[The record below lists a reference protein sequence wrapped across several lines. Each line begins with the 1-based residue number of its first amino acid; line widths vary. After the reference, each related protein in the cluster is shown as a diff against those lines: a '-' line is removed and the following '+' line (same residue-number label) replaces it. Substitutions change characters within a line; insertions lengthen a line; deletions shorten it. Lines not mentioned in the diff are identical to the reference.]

1 MSRARE
7 LAKLANPEVFSVD
20 SNNNVGVN
28 SLTPDAKLDIVG
40 VVSATSFSG
49 DGSQLTG
56 IIAGATLSPSNGTQ
70 RLVVTS
76 QTTGSMTEVGT
87 NSNITY
93 DTGSSTLSAT
103 QFSGSLLGNATG
115 LQGTPSIT
123 VQDITAETVSVGGTI
138 SYEDVTNIISV
149 GIITAN
155 KGIEVPDGGVVVTG
169 VITATSFEGDGS
181 GLSGVESG
189 VFNFVA
195 SGTGNSVQPGEP
207 LVINTDGTVSTVRST
222 GSSSTPVTSSQVLYN
237 SSDAIWNKVVYIG
250 NDKVVICYAGWQGK
264 AVVGTISGTGIDFGT
279 PVTPVQFSL
288 GTATAICATY
298 DSDNNKLVIF
308 YRDSG
313 QTSTTNLYGIV
324 GTISGTTITFGNPTQ
339 IANTDSE
346 YTTCTYDTNVNRIVA
361 FYTSGNYPHAS
372 ICSISQTTLSVEKN
386 KALNTGQSGGSYMAC
401 TFDSFNNKVVL
412 AFRDNAS
419 GRGGRGTAMVLT
431 ASSNDITYGS
441 KYDIN
446 GTDVLHNFALTFD
459 STNNKVIIAYENK
472 EIVNGNYDN
481 GQATLATVSGTAI
494 TINSSY
500 VFNNTSGDTTDISA
514 TYDSTNDKVI
524 IAYRNTI
531 NSDEGKLSY
540 GSVSGTS
547 ISLGDNLVFNAG
559 PTDETTCVYVPS
571 TDKVVIAYGDSNN
584 AGYANVFSPV
594 SIVTNLTSE
603 NYIGLAAEG
612 ISFGSSGKVT
622 TVGGINT
629 SLVGLTAGQTY
640 YVQRNGTLN
649 TSDDGVSIVAGTAV
663 AGQKILV
670 WKN

>member
-1 MSRARE
+1 MTRART
-7 LAKLANPEVFSVD
+7 LSRLSNSDVLSVD
-20 SNNNVGVN
+20 ISNNVGVG
-28 SLTPDAKLDIVG
+28 STTPDAKLDVIG
-40 VVSATSFSG
+40 IVSATSFYG

-76 QTTGSMTEVGT
+76 QTTGSMTQAAT
-87 NSNITY
+87 NSDITY
-93 DTGSSTLSAT
+93 DTGTNTISAT
-103 QFSGSLLGNATG
+103 NFSGSLLGNATG

-123 VQDITAETVSVGGTI
+123 VQDVTAETVSIGGTL
-138 SYEDVTNIISV
+138 SYEDVTNINSV

-155 KGIEVPDGGVVVTG
+155 KGINVPDYGMTVTG
-169 VITATSFEGDGS
+169 VVTATSYVGDGS

-222 GSSSTPVTSSQVLYN
+222 GTSSTPVNGSQVQYN
-237 SSDAIWNKVVYIG
+237 STDATRNQVVYIG
-250 NDKVVICYAGWQGK
+250 NDKVVICYYSPFTGAGR
-264 AVVGTISGTGIDFGT
+264 AVVGTISENTITFGT
-279 PVTPVQFSL
+279 LVQFAL
-288 GTATAICATY
+288 PTAGLCATY
-298 DSDNNKLVIF
+298 DTTNNKLVIF
-308 YRDSG
+308 YRESG
-313 QTSTTNLYGIV
+313 STVYLYGIV

-339 IANTDSE
+339 IGATDSE
-346 YTTCTYDTNVNRIVA
+346 YTTCTYDTNANRVVI
-361 FYTSGNYPHAS
+361 FRTNNTTPYAS
-372 ICSISQTTLSVEKN
+372 VCSISGTTLSVN
-386 KALNTGQSGGSYMAC
+386 STTSFGGINPGAYYMAC
-401 TFDSFNNKVVL
+401 TYDSYNKKIVF
-412 AFRDNAS
+412 AFKDNAS
-419 GRGGRGTAMVLT
+419 GRGGRGTAMVCTVSGNNLT
-431 ASSNDITYGS
+431 VGS

-446 GTDVLHNFALTFD
+446 GSDTLNHFALTFD

-472 EIVNGNYDN
+472 ATVNGNYDN
-481 GQATLATVSGTAI
+481 GMATLATVSGTAI
-494 TINSSY
+494 TMNSSY
-500 VFNNTSGDTTDISA
+500 VFNNTSGDTKDISA

-524 IAYRNTI
+524 IAYRNTV
-531 NSDEGKLSY
+531 NSDEGKISY
-540 GSVSGTS
+540 GEVSGTS
-547 ISLGDNLVFNAG
+547 LSLSNNLVFNAG
-559 PTDETTCVYVPS
+559 PTDEIVCVYVPS
-571 TDKVVIAYGDSNN
+571 TDKVVIAYADSGT

-629 SLVGLTAGQTY
+629 SLVGLTTGQTY